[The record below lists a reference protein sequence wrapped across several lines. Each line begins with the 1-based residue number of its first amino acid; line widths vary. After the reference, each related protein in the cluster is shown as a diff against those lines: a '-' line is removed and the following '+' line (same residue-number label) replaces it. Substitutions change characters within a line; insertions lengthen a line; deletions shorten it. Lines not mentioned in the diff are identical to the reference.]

1 MNFYCVKTLT
11 SGFEANVFLCS
22 EDENS
27 VNEYIK
33 NAFQNVLTA
42 YQISDMLATD
52 LFKIGYKIYYV
63 PKFVEETNVPVDV
76 PDEIAAE
83 ITSED
88 S

>member
-11 SGFEANVFLCS
+11 SGFEASVFLCS

-76 PDEIAAE
+76 PDEIATE